1 MNAAEIMTKRV
12 ITVRPDT
19 SVGEIAD
26 LLLDHKVS
34 AVPVI
39 DNDRQVVGI
48 VSEGD
53 LPGQAPSGSPA
64 RGGCSS
70 STKVQSASKRSQQP
84 VI

>member
-39 DNDRQVVGI
+39 DDR
-48 VSEGD
+48 
-53 LPGQAPSGSPA
+53 PSR
-64 RGGCSS
+64 RGHC
-70 STKVQSASKRSQQP
+70 Q
-84 VI
+84 

>member
-1 MNAAEIMTKRV
+1 MNAAEVMTREIV
-12 ITVRPDT
+12 TVRPDT
-19 SVGEIAD
+19 SVGEIAG
-26 LLLDHKVS
+26 LLLNHKIS

-39 DNDRQVVGI
+39 DDDRHVVGI

>member
-1 MNAAEIMTKRV
+1 MNAAEIMTKQV
-12 ITVRPDT
+12 VTVRPDT

-39 DNDRQVVGI
+39 DDDRHVVGI

-53 LPGQAPSGSPA
+53 LP
-64 RGGCSS
+64 SS
-70 STKVQSASKRSQQP
+70 FR
-84 VI
+84 